1 MIPDDFDSRP
11 GSATSLLRT
20 IVGAYLRGL
29 GGWISIAELIRL
41 MEAVGVPASHA
52 RTAVQR
58 VKAKGLLQSSSLDSV
73 SGYRLNPEAIPML
86 ERGDRRIFKFRQQ
99 RNGGAW
105 CLISFSFPEAQRAL
119 RHQLR
124 KHLSLVGCGTVS
136 TGLWICPAF
145 LTHEVEDILR
155 ELKVQDSVIV
165 FITDTPQM
173 SLSLKSA
180 ISAWWDLDRIA
191 SCHLDFLSRFEDWTS
206 VEDPAEAFS
215 KYVTVLDSWRI
226 IPYIDP
232 GLQPNALP
240 KDWPGFR
247 SVALFDRLKWE
258 LEPTAELFVHEGLFS
273 SGQRKHSGGYESKN
287 QPNPLGQADSF
298 A

>member
-58 VKAKGLLQSSSLDSV
+58 VKAKRLLLSSSLNSV

-86 ERGDRRIFKFRQQ
+86 ERGDQRIFKFRQQ

-105 CLISFSFPEAQRAL
+105 CLISFSFPESERAL

-124 KHLSLVGCGTVS
+124 KHLGLIGCGAVS

-155 ELKVQDSVIV
+155 ELEVQDSVIV

-173 SLSLKSA
+173 SMDLRVAASF
-180 ISAWWDLDRIA
+180 WWDLEKIA
-191 SCHLDFLSRFEDWTS
+191 SYHFDFLARFEDWTT
-206 VEDPAEAFS
+206 EDNSEEAFS

-226 IPYIDP
+226 IPYLDP

-240 KDWPGFR
+240 QDWPGFR
-247 SVALFDRLKWE
+247 SVALFDRLRWE
-258 LEPTAELFVHEGLFS
+258 LESTAGLFVHEGLFS

-287 QPNPLGQADSF
+287 QPNPLGQTDSF